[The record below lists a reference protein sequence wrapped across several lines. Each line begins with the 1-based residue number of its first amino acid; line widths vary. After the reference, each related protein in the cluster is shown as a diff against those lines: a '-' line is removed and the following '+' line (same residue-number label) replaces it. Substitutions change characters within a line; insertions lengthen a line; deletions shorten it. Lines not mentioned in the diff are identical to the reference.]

1 MFRYISI
8 FIIVI
13 SFIIYSVF
21 FIPKDKQVY
30 VKKVLSPTEIVLD
43 SDVKVEF
50 ENFET
55 FDTMFTQRN
64 KELAKKFGLSEE
76 EAFILGNFAKNWA
89 KNLLEGREVYVTD
102 NDLIFYKYS
111 YYEKFWNTPYCI
123 KDGEITNKEAFQKQL
138 NTIRKQKYVLLN
150 TQTNVVYPIDKTNA
164 KTIKY
169 YLVVPKRYARLIRA
183 KETEKVNLGGKYKS
197 TLDLGDIKIIVSDNT
212 SKILPDKNCSSDICR
227 EILKNI
233 NYSKESIDIA
243 IYGYSQT
250 YAIENAIKEAIK
262 RGVKI
267 RLVYDLD
274 SSGENIYPDTKMFTD
289 LIKDKN
295 CDINSSNPN
304 YIMHNKFYIFDNK
317 TVITGSANLSHTDM
331 SGFNTNSII
340 VLKSPKAANIYK
352 TEFEQ
357 MFSGKFHND
366 KIGFEKEKIENI
378 NIYFSPYDNGIND
391 GILPVINGAKK
402 YIYIPVFLITE
413 PRIISSL
420 INAKERG
427 VDVRVI
433 IDASNA
439 SNKAS
444 RHRELRNAGIKV
456 KTENYAGKMHS
467 KTIIVDDEYLV
478 IGSMNFSK
486 SGEKKND
493 ENMIVL
499 KNKEA
504 AKFYKEFFLY
514 QWNRI
519 PDKWLKYNVR
529 AESKDSVGSCF
540 DELDN
545 NYDGLIDSE
554 DLGCKN

>member
-30 VKKVLSPTEIVLD
+30 VKKVLSPVEIILD
-43 SDVKVEF
+43 SDEKVEL

-55 FDTMFTQRN
+55 FDSTFTERN
-64 KELAKKFGLSEE
+64 KELAKKFNLTEE

-123 KDGEITNKEAFQKQL
+123 KDGEITNKDAFQKQL

-233 NYSKESIDIA
+233 NSSKESIDIA

-250 YAIENAIKEAIK
+250 FAIENAIKEAIK

-378 NIYFSPYDNGIND
+378 DIYFSPYDNGIND

-427 VDVRVI
+427 VDIKVI
-433 IDASNA
+433 VDASNA

-529 AESKDSVGSCF
+529 AESKDSIGSCF
-540 DELDN
+540 DGLDN

>member
-8 FIIVI
+8 FIIVV

-30 VKKVLSPTEIVLD
+30 VKKVLSPVEIILD
-43 SDVKVEF
+43 SDEKVEL

-55 FDTMFTQRN
+55 FDSTFTERN
-64 KELAKKFGLSEE
+64 KELAKKFNLTEE

-89 KNLLEGREVYVTD
+89 KNLLEGREVYITD
-102 NDLIFYKYS
+102 NDLIFYKFS

-169 YLVVPKRYARLIRA
+169 YLVVPKRYAKLIRA

-250 YAIENAIKEAIK
+250 FAIENAIKEAIK

-378 NIYFSPYDNGIND
+378 DIYFSPYDNGIND

-427 VDVRVI
+427 VDIKVI
-433 IDASNA
+433 VDASNA
-439 SNKAS
+439 SNKTS

-529 AESKDSVGSCF
+529 AESKDSIGSCF
-540 DELDN
+540 DGLDN

>member
-30 VKKVLSPTEIVLD
+30 VKKVLSPVEIILD
-43 SDVKVEF
+43 SDEKVEL

-64 KELAKKFGLSEE
+64 KELAKKFNLTEE

-89 KNLLEGREVYVTD
+89 KNLLEGREVYITD
-102 NDLIFYKYS
+102 NDLIFYKFS

-250 YAIENAIKEAIK
+250 FAIENAIKEAIK

-378 NIYFSPYDNGIND
+378 DIYFSPYDNGIND

-427 VDVRVI
+427 VDIKVI
-433 IDASNA
+433 VDASNA
-439 SNKAS
+439 SNKTS

-529 AESKDSVGSCF
+529 AESKDSIGSCF
-540 DELDN
+540 DGLDN